1 MQRITDWLEA
11 HKLPCFYK
19 KMLGIE
25 CPGCGMQTAFIE
37 LLKGNIAES
46 LKTYPALVPIIFLVA
61 YLILHL
67 IFKFRKGALVL
78 KITFIFTAAIIVIN
92 YLIKLLTN

>member
-1 MQRITDWLEA
+1 
-11 HKLPCFYK
+11 
-19 KMLGIE
+19 MLGIE

-46 LKTYPALVPIIFLVA
+46 LKTYPALIPIIFLVA

-78 KITFIFTAAIIVIN
+78 KITFIFTAVIIVIN